1 MIFTLIII
9 LIIFTSNNLNLNQ
22 IKTISRGFGV
32 RVWVSQQVKNRNDRV
47 AEKNDLMIE
56 LDPEIAAA
64 FGESANIS
72 SKFSSSK
79 RIIL

>member
-1 MIFTLIII
+1 MVKA
-9 LIIFTSNNLNLNQ
+9 N
-22 IKTISRGFGV
+22 GFHDDVCHPVGNSLAGDDF